1 MLKMYGRRD
10 RGMDRWMHCKR
21 MKDVSISALKADTR
35 VKKLFPEQ
43 QTIAA
48 HSTIWRSIIWVDVQM
63 FIWSDHNHIINIYQY
78 YTVDMLICLPLV
90 HLWCLCI
97 WERYIYIYI
106 YIYTCMYTYNIH
118 IIYQFCKV
126 PLWIYCLIFPATQ
139 FPSWISFS

>member
-48 HSTIWRSIIWVDVQM
+48 HST
-63 FIWSDHNHIINIYQY
+63 N
-78 YTVDMLICLPLV
+78 
-90 HLWCLCI
+90 
-97 WERYIYIYI
+97 
-106 YIYTCMYTYNIH
+106 
-118 IIYQFCKV
+118 
-126 PLWIYCLIFPATQ
+126 
-139 FPSWISFS
+139 